1 MNWRIAL
8 EPVARPFVHAW
19 WRFARG
25 LTLGVR
31 AIVTD
36 DQSRILLV
44 KHTYLPGWH
53 LPGGGVERG
62 EPTGLAVVRELAEE
76 AGVRAEAEPVL
87 RSIHSNHV
95 RFRGDHVLVY
105 EVTAWSECEPDNE
118 GEIEEIA
125 WFSRQDL
132 PDDTSPATRR
142 RIAEFC
148 EGSVPDKDW

>member
-8 EPVARPFVHAW
+8 EPVARPFVHTW
-19 WRFARG
+19 WRIARG

-36 DQSRILLV
+36 DESRILLV

-62 EPTGLAVVRELAEE
+62 EPAGLAVVRELAEE
-76 AGVRAEAEPVL
+76 AGVQAEVGPVL
-87 RSIHSNHV
+87 RSIHSNHA

-105 EVTAWSECEPDNE
+105 EVTKWSKCEPDNE
-118 GEIEEIA
+118 GEIEEVA
-125 WFSRQDL
+125 WFSPRDL
-132 PDDTSPATRR
+132 PGDTSPATRR

-148 EGSVPDKDW
+148 HASASDEDW

>member
-36 DQSRILLV
+36 DEFRILLV

-76 AGVRAEAEPVL
+76 AGVRAESEPVL
-87 RSIHSNHV
+87 RSIHSNHA
-95 RFRGDHVLVY
+95 RFRGDHVLVF
-105 EVTAWSECEPDNE
+105 EVTDWSGCEPDNE
-118 GEIEEIA
+118 GEIEQIG
-125 WFSRQDL
+125 WFGVDDL
-132 PDDTSPATRR
+132 PEDTSPATRR
-142 RIAEFC
+142 RIEEFY
-148 EGSVPDKDW
+148 GTSGPDADW